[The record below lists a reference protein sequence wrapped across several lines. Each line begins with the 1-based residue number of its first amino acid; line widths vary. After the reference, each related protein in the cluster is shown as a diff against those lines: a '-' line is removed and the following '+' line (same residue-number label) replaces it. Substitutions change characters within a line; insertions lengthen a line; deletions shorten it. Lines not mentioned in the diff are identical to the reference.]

1 VATSGNANGNR
12 CLVKKE
18 GIIVE
23 VKKTRSNLRDNEI
36 GKELIVD
43 IERYKARDDCKF
55 VYCFVYDPDHY
66 IRNPAGL
73 EELSRNEGELIVKLL
88 SNQSGRLTNI
98 LAPNLLRRSLTN
110 SGQNCLVDL
119 LKHIIRHP
127 CFILRWSIQ
136 FPDNKVARKDS
147 AAARRWL
154 HVVFSFEP
162 IKANLVFDIRQGSS
176 LHCLAISLCNNPIGR
191 HVCLHCVLTYE
202 GFLKVVTTHQ

>member
-1 VATSGNANGNR
+1 PNCYGSYRTKA
-12 CLVKKE
+12 
-18 GIIVE
+18 
-23 VKKTRSNLRDNEI
+23 
-36 GKELIVD
+36 VD
-43 IERYKARDDCKF
+43 SQT
-55 VYCFVYDPDHY
+55 
-66 IRNPAGL
+66 
-73 EELSRNEGELIVKLL
+73 LS
-88 SNQSGRLTNI
+88 QQF
-98 LAPNLLRRSLTN
+98 LRRSLTN

-147 AAARRWL
+147 AAARRWF

-176 LHCLAISLCNNPIGR
+176 LYCLAISLCNNPIGC

-202 GFLKVVTTHQ
+202 GPLKVVTTHQ